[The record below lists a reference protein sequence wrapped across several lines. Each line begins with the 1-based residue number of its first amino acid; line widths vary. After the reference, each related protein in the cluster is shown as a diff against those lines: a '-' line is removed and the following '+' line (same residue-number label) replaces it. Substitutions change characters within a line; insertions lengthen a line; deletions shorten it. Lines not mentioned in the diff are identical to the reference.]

1 MKQSSSVKFNF
12 SKLDADT
19 LNYIIDE
26 NGKLTFVLKLP
37 DLEFYKFTKNDKS
50 ELFAD
55 ILHDGYLSFKLSML
69 SVRDSSEYTVE
80 IQPSYKDDAD
90 IVNEIK
96 SLVHRNTV
104 ELIVVSFSDEQHI
117 VELAIFD
124 SDKLHIR
131 KWLGEDVQISKA
143 TVFCTDYAMIPEQFI
158 LPKRTETKFWFI
170 CKTTTEIFDS
180 IKNNVSDI
188 TFDVK
193 VINDYLVFYLM
204 VNNNYIA
211 RLDIEANIINH
222 EIRSDF
228 KLFVQYKVM
237 TFIISDKN
245 AIEDEVI
252 SIDRQVTPKMV
263 KLIKTYMNI

>member
-1 MKQSSSVKFNF
+1 MKQNTCVKFDF
-12 SKLDADT
+12 SKLEADT

-80 IQPSYKDDAD
+80 IQPSYKDDPSM
-90 IVNEIK
+90 VNEIK
-96 SLVHRNTV
+96 SLVHRKTV

-117 VELAIFD
+117 VELPIFD

-143 TVFCTDYAMIPEQFI
+143 TVFCTDYDMIPEQFI
-158 LPKRTETKFWFI
+158 LPQRSETKFWFI
-170 CKTTTEIFDS
+170 CKTTTEIFDF
-180 IKNNVSDI
+180 IKNNVSEI
-188 TFDVK
+188 IFDVSIVNNCLIFNLK
-193 VINDYLVFYLM
+193 TNDY
-204 VNNNYIA
+204 
-211 RLDIEANIINH
+211 DIGSLAIESYTISG
-222 EIRSDF
+222 EIKSDF
-228 KLFVQYKVM
+228 KLFVQYKVI